1 MQPSPTPPSIQLYYH
16 PGNASMAPHLLLLD
30 IGVPFELKFVDRDR
44 GEHQSPA
51 YLKLNPN
58 GRIPVLV
65 DDGLVLYESA
75 AICLHLADRFPQA
88 RLAPPVGTAERARLY
103 QWMLWLSNTLQAM
116 LMHWFYPERMVDSGD
131 AVAAAQVRAQ
141 AEAQIHRMLQQLDAQ
156 VAQVAQGGGDWLLG
170 PDYGA
175 ADAYALMLCRWT
187 RHFDRPARDLPH
199 LGPYLQRLLARPAVQ
214 RLFAAEGIEAPL
226 V

>member
-1 MQPSPTPPSIQLYYH
+1 MQLYYH
-16 PGNASMAPHLLLLD
+16 PGNASMAPHLLLQE
-30 IGVPFELKFVDRDR
+30 IGIPFELKYVDRDR

-51 YLKLNPN
+51 YLRLNPN

-65 DDGLVLYESA
+65 DGDLVLYEAA
-75 AICLHLADRFPQA
+75 AICLHLADRFPGA
-88 RLAPPVGTAERARLY
+88 RLAPPVGSPERAQLY
-103 QWMLWLSNTLQAM
+103 QWLLWLSNTLQAM

-131 AVAAAQVRAQ
+131 AAAAAQVRAQ
-141 AEAQIHRMLQQLDAQ
+141 AEEQIALMLRRLDEQ
-156 VAQVAQGGGDWLLG
+156 VASSTGDWLLG
-170 PDYGA
+170 ADYGA

-187 RHFDRPARDLPH
+187 RNFDRPAREYPH

-214 RLFAAEGIEAPL
+214 RMFEDEGIDAPL

>member
-1 MQPSPTPPSIQLYYH
+1 MQLYYH
-16 PGNASMAPHLLLLD
+16 PGNASMAPHLLLQE
-30 IGVPFELKFVDRDR
+30 IGIPFELKFVDRDR
-44 GEHQSPA
+44 GEHKSPA

-65 DDGLVLYESA
+65 DGELVLFEAA
-75 AICLHLADRFPQA
+75 AICLHLADRFPAA

-103 QWMLWLSNTLQAM
+103 QWLLWLSNTLQAM

-131 AVAAAQVRAQ
+131 AAAAAQVRAQ
-141 AEAQIHRMLQQLDAQ
+141 AEAQIHEMLLRLDAQ
-156 VAQVAQGGGDWLLG
+156 VAASGGDWLLG
-170 PDYGA
+170 ADWGI

-199 LGPYLQRLLARPAVQ
+199 LGPYLQRQLQRPAVQ
-214 RLFAAEGIEAPL
+214 RLFEAEGIEAPL

>member
-1 MQPSPTPPSIQLYYH
+1 MQLYYH
-16 PGNASMAPHLLLLD
+16 PGNASMAPHLLLQE
-30 IGVPFELKFVDRDR
+30 IGAPFELKFVDRDR

-65 DDGLVLYESA
+65 DGELVLYEAA
-75 AICLHLADRFPQA
+75 AICLHLADRFPEA
-88 RLAPPVGTAERARLY
+88 RLAPPAGSPERARLY
-103 QWMLWLSNTLQAM
+103 QWVLWLSNTLQAM

-131 AVAAAQVRAQ
+131 AAAAAQVRAQ
-141 AEAQIHRMLQQLDAQ
+141 AEEQIARMLQLLDEQ
-156 VAQVAQGGGDWLLG
+156 VAAAGGAWLLG
-170 PDYGA
+170 ADFTV

-187 RHFDRPARDLPH
+187 RNFDRPARDYPH

-214 RLFAAEGIEAPL
+214 QMFEAEGLQAPL

>member
-1 MQPSPTPPSIQLYYH
+1 MQLYYH
-16 PGNASMAPHLLLLD
+16 PGNASMAPHLLLQE
-30 IGVPFELKFVDRDR
+30 IGAPFELKFVDRDR

-65 DDGLVLYESA
+65 DGELVLYEAA
-75 AICLHLADRFPQA
+75 AICLHLADRFPGA
-88 RLAPPVGTAERARLY
+88 RLAPPMGTPARAQLY

-131 AVAAAQVRAQ
+131 VMAASQVRAQ
-141 AEAQIHRMLQQLDAQ
+141 AEEQIGVMLQRLDAQ
-156 VAQVAQGGGDWLLG
+156 LAAGGGPWLLG
-170 PDYGA
+170 ADFST

-187 RHFDRPARDLPH
+187 RHFDRPAREYPH
-199 LGPYLQRLLARPAVQ
+199 LGPYLQRLLARPSVQ
-214 RLFAAEGIEAPL
+214 QMFAAEGIDAPL